1 MGKTPGNSA
10 SQYGRPLIAAKRSAK
25 VGGPRLGKGPGP
37 IGLLAILL
45 IAVPAAVLAT
55 HWPAL
60 SAQAMLIDDDE
71 YLTDNVLV
79 KNPGW
84 ESTRR
89 FLTEVLEPSS
99 VKGYYQPL
107 SMISLMTDYALGG
120 RVDNLRQFHRTSLG
134 LHVAN
139 TALVIV
145 LIYMLFG
152 RVWLAGGVGL
162 LFGVHPITVE
172 PIPWV
177 ADRKTVLMAFF
188 GLWCLIL
195 YVRYSRW
202 GGWGLYTGCLVM
214 YVLALLSKPTSTP
227 LPLLML
233 VMDYWPLKR
242 LSKKTVVEKIPLFIV
257 CGIGSVITY
266 ISQTRTAG
274 AAPPSELGA
283 ARILFTVCHNIIFY
297 LYKIIRP
304 INQSP
309 DYGFPKP
316 LGLSHPMVLAGVVG
330 TCLLIPLLILSLR
343 RTRALFA
350 GGLFFFIAIFPTLGV
365 VGFTV
370 MIACDKFVYF
380 PIVGLL
386 MVLAAFLGWLSGP
399 CRMGKPTKR
408 QMMLAIVVLFVA
420 AAEAAATR
428 NYLKDWRNTLSL
440 YERIVKVTPDS
451 PQALNRWGHYLQLAG
466 RTQEAEI
473 NYRRALEIIPDY
485 VEAHNNLAN
494 LLQTQEKYDEAT
506 YHLHQA
512 LQTAP
517 NNAGTHYNMAN
528 ILCIQGKYELAISH
542 YRQALQNCPK
552 DAEVYNNMGATFA
565 MMGRLEDAVSCF
577 RKSLQIAPNNSSAG
591 MNLKQVLEKQG
602 LSPSGAPQLP

>member
-1 MGKTPGNSA
+1 MGKTLGSSTN
-10 SQYGRPLIAAKRSAK
+10 QYRRPLTRANRRMEPGRSLLK
-25 VGGPRLGKGPGP
+25 NDTGPL
-37 IGLLAILL
+37 GLLAVLL
-45 IAVPAAVLAT
+45 IAVSAAVLVA
-55 HWPAL
+55 HGPGL
-60 SAQAMLIDDDE
+60 SAQAILIDDDE
-71 YLTDNVLV
+71 YLTDNDLV

-84 ESTRR
+84 ESTKR

-99 VKGYYQPL
+99 VKGYYQPV
-107 SMISLMTDYALGG
+107 SMISLMIDYALGG
-120 RVDNLRQFHRTSLG
+120 RVDNLRQFHRTSLA

-139 TALVIV
+139 TALVVV

-195 YVRYSRW
+195 YIRYTRM
-202 GGWGLYTGCLVM
+202 GGWGLYTGCMIM

-227 LPLLML
+227 LPVLML

-242 LSKKTVVEKIPLFIV
+242 LSKKAVVEKIPLLIL

-283 ARILFTVCHNIIFY
+283 ERIPLTVCHNIIFY
-297 LYKIIRP
+297 LYKIVWP

-330 TCLLIPLLILSLR
+330 TCLLIPLLLLSLR
-343 RTRALFA
+343 WTRALLA
-350 GGLFFFIAIFPTLGV
+350 GWLFFFIAIFPTLGV
-365 VGFTV
+365 VGFTW
-370 MIACDKFVYF
+370 MIACDKYVYF
-380 PIVGLL
+380 PILGLL

-399 CRMGKPTKR
+399 GRTGKPTKR
-408 QMMLAIVVLFVA
+408 QLMLAVVVLFVA
-420 AAEAAATR
+420 GTEAAATR

-451 PQALNRWGHYLQLAG
+451 PQALNRLGHCLQMAG
-466 RTQEAEI
+466 RTQEADI
-473 NYRRALEIIPDY
+473 SYRRALEIIPDY
-485 VEAHNNLAN
+485 VEAHNNLAG
-494 LLQTQEKYDEAT
+494 LLQTLGRYDEAVD
-506 YHLHQA
+506 YLRQA
-512 LQTAP
+512 LLISP

-528 ILCIQGKYELAISH
+528 VLCIQGQYESAISH
-542 YRQALQNCPK
+542 YRKALQNCPK
-552 DAEVYNNMGATFA
+552 DAEVYNNMGVTFA
-565 MMGRLEDAVSCF
+565 IMGRLEDAIGCF
-577 RKSLQIAPNNSSAG
+577 RKALQIAPNNSSASN
-591 MNLKQVLEKQG
+591 NLEQALAKQRISQ
-602 LSPSGAPQLP
+602 SGASNLE